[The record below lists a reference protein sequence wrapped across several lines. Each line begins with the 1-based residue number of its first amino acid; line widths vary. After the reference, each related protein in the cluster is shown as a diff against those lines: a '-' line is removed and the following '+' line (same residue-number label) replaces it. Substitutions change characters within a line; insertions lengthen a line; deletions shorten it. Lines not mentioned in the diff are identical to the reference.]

1 MWCNSMPMKLNLAS
15 GWPKSTYFQRQEPG
29 VTSKAILFFSVF
41 GDTSMKPLT
50 TLSANQG
57 GHRRSFIRQTTA
69 VLALGALVWG
79 MSPRAHAAPGTTV
92 VEAVQL
98 PAWVERDGQRRP
110 AEPGAQLRANDKAI
124 TANGSRMLLRM
135 DDKSTIKLGEQSEFL
150 IQSLDTRRESSVAP
164 SEQKSAF
171 KLVTGVFRYATDY
184 SSKALGNKRELNLE
198 VATATVGIRGTDFWA
213 MTDAAHDAV
222 CVFDGKVEVVRD
234 GKAGIELEKPGAFW
248 VVFTGQPEK
257 PAGQATPDQ
266 LAKFIG
272 QAEMQ
277 PGQGVLLQGGR
288 WRAVAATLPRMTDAA
303 ALRTRLQSAGYPAD
317 MVAKDGRH
325 EVRISQLATRE
336 DAEAVVKRLQADAS
350 LGVRE
355 GRVALAAN

>member
-1 MWCNSMPMKLNLAS
+1 MKF
-15 GWPKSTYFQRQEPG
+15 PSTALRTTG
-29 VTSKAILFFSVF
+29 VR
-41 GDTSMKPLT
+41 
-50 TLSANQG
+50 
-57 GHRRSFIRQTTA
+57 RRSLLWQA
-69 VLALGALVWG
+69 GAALAMGGFVWSA
-79 MSPRAHAAPGTTV
+79 SPHAHAAPSATV

-98 PAWVERDGQRRP
+98 PAWVERNGQRRP

-150 IQSLDTRRESSVAP
+150 IQSIDTRREGSVAP

-184 SSKALGNKRELNLE
+184 TSKALGNKRELNLE

-222 CVFDGKVEVVRD
+222 CVFEGKVEVVRD
-234 GKAGIELEKPGAFW
+234 GKPGIELEKPGAFW

-277 PGQGVLLQGGR
+277 PGHGVLLQGGR
-288 WRAVAATLPRMTDAA
+288 WRAVAATLPSVADAA
-303 ALRTRLQSAGYPAD
+303 ALRTRLQTAGYPAE

-325 EVRISQLATRE
+325 EVRINQFATRE
-336 DAEAVVKRLQADAS
+336 DAEAVVKRLQADAA

>member
-1 MWCNSMPMKLNLAS
+1 MKF
-15 GWPKSTYFQRQEPG
+15 PSTALRTTG
-29 VTSKAILFFSVF
+29 VR
-41 GDTSMKPLT
+41 
-50 TLSANQG
+50 
-57 GHRRSFIRQTTA
+57 RRSLLWQA
-69 VLALGALVWG
+69 GAALAMGGFVWSA
-79 MSPRAHAAPGTTV
+79 SPHAHAAPSATV

-98 PAWVERDGQRRP
+98 PAWVERNGQRRP

-150 IQSLDTRRESSVAP
+150 IQSIDTRREGSVAP

-184 SSKALGNKRELNLE
+184 TSKALGNRRELNLE

-222 CVFDGKVEVVRD
+222 CVFEGKVEVVRD
-234 GKAGIELEKPGAFW
+234 AKPGIELEKPGAFW
-248 VVFTGQPEK
+248 VVFT
-257 PAGQATPDQ
+257 
-266 LAKFIG
+266 G

-288 WRAVAATLPRMTDAA
+288 WRAVAAALPSVADAA
-303 ALRTRLQSAGYPAD
+303 ALRTRLQTAGYPAE

-325 EVRISQLATRE
+325 EVRINQLATRA

>member
-1 MWCNSMPMKLNLAS
+1 MKFPS
-15 GWPKSTYFQRQEPG
+15 
-29 VTSKAILFFSVF
+29 
-41 GDTSMKPLT
+41 T
-50 TLSANQG
+50 TLRTIG
-57 GHRRSFIRQTTA
+57 VRRRSLLWQA
-69 VLALGALVWG
+69 GAALAMGGLVWSA
-79 MSPRAHAAPGTTV
+79 SPHAHAAPSTTV

-98 PAWVERDGQRRP
+98 PAWVERNGQRRP

-124 TANGSRMLLRM
+124 TANGSRLLLRM

-150 IQSLDTRRESSVAP
+150 IQSIDTRREGSVAP

-184 SSKALGNKRELNLE
+184 TSKALGNKRELNLE

-222 CVFDGKVEVVRD
+222 CVFEGKVEVVRD
-234 GKAGIELEKPGAFW
+234 GKPGIELEKPGAFW
-248 VVFTGQPEK
+248 VVFTGQQEK

-277 PGQGVLLQGGR
+277 PGHGVLLQGGR
-288 WRAVAATLPRMTDAA
+288 WRAVAATLPSVADAA
-303 ALRTRLQSAGYPAD
+303 ALRTRLQTAGYPAE

-325 EVRISQLATRE
+325 EVRINQFATRE
-336 DAEAVVKRLQADAS
+336 DAEAVVKRLQADAT